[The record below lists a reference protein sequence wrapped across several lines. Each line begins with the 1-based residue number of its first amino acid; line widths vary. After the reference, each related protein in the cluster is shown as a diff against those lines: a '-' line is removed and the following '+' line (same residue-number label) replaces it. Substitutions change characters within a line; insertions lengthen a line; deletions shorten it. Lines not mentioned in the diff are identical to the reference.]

1 MLAAVV
7 RCQPKR
13 TMSGVLTSP
22 KIVARAAGSLYLFAS
37 VCFVVAMMVRSS
49 IIKASDGA
57 GAVSNIR
64 SSAFTFRA
72 SLAADLV
79 SAAIFLLTGLALY
92 VLLQHVHRLAA
103 GVMVIL
109 VAVQIGVLYLNELN
123 LYPALAI
130 ATNAGYTR
138 AFGTDASSAMV
149 MLSLD
154 TYRNGLVIAELF
166 FGLWLIPLGYLVLK
180 SGQFP
185 LLVGILLIVAA
196 VDWIGQ
202 FFADLLA
209 PGLPYEAV
217 VGQIGGAGEFVFVAW
232 LLIFGIRPAAA
243 AARESV
249 TVRSLG
255 GG

>member
-1 MLAAVV
+1 MLAAGV
-7 RCQPKR
+7 RSQPKR
-13 TMSGVLTSP
+13 TMSAELTSP

-49 IIKASDGA
+49 IIKASDAA
-57 GAVSNIR
+57 GAASNIR

-79 SAAIFLLTGLALY
+79 SAAVFLLAGLALY
-92 VLLQHVHRLAA
+92 VLLQHVHRLVAA
-103 GVMVIL
+103 VMVTL

-130 ATNAGYTR
+130 ATNARYTR
-138 AFGTDASSAMV
+138 AFGSDASSAMV
-149 MLSLD
+149 MLFLD

-166 FGLWLIPLGYLVLK
+166 FGLWLVPLSYLVLK

-185 LLVGILLIVAA
+185 LLVGVLLIVAA

-209 PGLPYEAV
+209 PGLPYVAA
-217 VGQIGGAGEFVFVAW
+217 VGQIGGAGELVFVAW
-232 LLIFGIRPAAA
+232 LLIFGIRPRRA
-243 AARESV
+243 AAREPV
-249 TVRSLG
+249 MVRSLG
-255 GG
+255 GE